1 MVKLDTT
8 LTVNIDKLLKDCLK
22 DEAQRRNVSLSWLVR
37 KYILDGFSD
46 SATLAHYYKKQMQML
61 NPLTMPKNNY
71 GGTQ

>member
-8 LTVNIDKLLKDCLK
+8 LTINIDKLLKDCLK

-37 KYILDGFSD
+37 KYITDGFSE

-61 NPLTMPKNNY
+61 NPITMPKSNY